1 MSQDG
6 AETGEGVGD
15 TEGGMEGIRETD
27 LEGLRLKA
35 RGKVRDIYDLGE
47 TLLIVATDRIS
58 AFDVVMN
65 EPVPDKGRIL
75 TKISSHWFENT
86 RDIVPNHLISSDV
99 EEFPEVCRPHMPVL
113 AGRTMWVRKAQPLPV
128 ECVVRGY
135 LAGSGWKDYREN
147 GHVCGHRMPEGLV
160 ESAKLA
166 EPIFTPSTK
175 AQGGAHDENITFE
188 EVERLIGRELAS
200 RVRDLSLALYLRGQ
214 EIAEA
219 RGVII
224 ADTKFEFG
232 IADGELILI
241 DEVLTPDSS
250 RFWPAD
256 KYCPGGPQ
264 PSFDKQFLRDYLDSL
279 GWDRNPPPPPIP
291 EEIIQK
297 TREKYLEALVRIT
310 GKGLEP

>member
-1 MSQDG
+1 
-6 AETGEGVGD
+6 
-15 TEGGMEGIRETD
+15 MEAIRETD
-27 LEGLRLKA
+27 LTGLNLKA

-47 TLLIVATDRIS
+47 TLLIVASDRIS
-58 AFDVVMN
+58 AYDVVMS

-75 TKISSHWFENT
+75 TQISSYWFKNT
-86 RDIVPNHLISSDV
+86 EDIVENHLISTDV
-99 EEFPEVCRPHMPVL
+99 KAFPAPCKPHSELL
-113 AGRTMWVRKAQPLPV
+113 AGRAMWVRKAVPLPV

-135 LAGSGWKDYREN
+135 LAGSGWKDYRKS
-147 GHVCGHRMPEGLV
+147 GRVCGHELPEGLL
-160 ESAKLA
+160 ESARLPR
-166 EPIFTPSTK
+166 PIFTPSTK
-175 AQGGAHDENITFE
+175 AQGGAHDENITFQ
-188 EVERLIGRELAS
+188 EVKGLIGQELAS

-232 IADGELILI
+232 LVEGELILI

-250 RFWPAD
+250 RFWPAEG
-256 KYCPGGPQ
+256 YRPGGPQ

-279 GWDRNPPPPPIP
+279 GWDHRPPPPPIP

-310 GKGLEP
+310 GKGLDR

>member
-1 MSQDG
+1 
-6 AETGEGVGD
+6 
-15 TEGGMEGIRETD
+15 MEAIRETD
-27 LEGLRLKA
+27 LTGLSLKA
-35 RGKVRDIYDLGE
+35 RGKVRDIYELGE

-75 TKISSHWFENT
+75 TKISSHWFKKT
-86 RDIVPNHLISSDV
+86 RDIVPNHLISTETDA
-99 EEFPEVCRPHMPVL
+99 FPAPCRPHMDLL
-113 AGRTMWVRKAQPLPV
+113 AGRSMWVRKAVPLPV

-135 LAGSGWKDYREN
+135 LAGSGWNDYRKS
-147 GHVCGHRMPEGLV
+147 GHVCGHRMPEGLL
-160 ESAKLA
+160 ESSRLA

-188 EVERLIGRELAS
+188 EVERLIGRKLAS

-279 GWDRNPPPPPIP
+279 GWDRTPPPPSIP
-291 EEIIQK
+291 AEIIQK

-310 GKGLEP
+310 GKGLQP

>member
-1 MSQDG
+1 MG
-6 AETGEGVGD
+6 A
-15 TEGGMEGIRETD
+15 IRETN
-27 LEGLRLKA
+27 LTGLSLKA

-47 TLLIVATDRIS
+47 TLLIVASDRIS

-75 TKISSHWFENT
+75 TLISSHWFKNT
-86 RDIVPNHLISSDV
+86 GDIVPNHLISIDIKD
-99 EEFPEVCRPHMPVL
+99 FPAPCRPHIDLL
-113 AGRTMWVRKAQPLPV
+113 AGRSMWVRKAAPLPV

-135 LAGSGWKDYREN
+135 LAGSGWNDYKKSGR
-147 GHVCGHRMPEGLV
+147 VCGHMMPEGLL
-160 ESAKLA
+160 ESARLSG
-166 EPIFTPSTK
+166 PIFTPSTK
-175 AQGGAHDENITFE
+175 AHGGAHDQNITFE
-188 EVERLIGRELAS
+188 EVERLVGRELAS
-200 RVRDLSLALYLRGQ
+200 RVRDLSLALYIRGQ

-241 DEVLTPDSS
+241 DEILTPDSS
-250 RFWPAD
+250 RFWPAEG
-256 KYCPGGPQ
+256 YRPGGPQ

-279 GWDRNPPPPPIP
+279 GWDHSPPPPPIP

-310 GKGLEP
+310 GEGLKP